1 MTMRQVYPAFSVA
14 RSLTLLALF
23 TCVLTACSPKYN
35 WREAHGEKIQFT
47 VLLPAKPASFTRQID
62 LDGLPVSMTMT
73 AAEIDGVIFA
83 VGAAELADA
92 AQTPKA
98 LEAMRTALINNI
110 GGAPVAATLP
120 GKPAAGDRTVD
131 VVAAGVARGQPM
143 RLMARLLAR
152 DKRIYQVLIVG
163 PEKSI
168 EAEHAETFF
177 TSFAPN

>member
-1 MTMRQVYPAFSVA
+1 MRQISAAFSVA
-14 RSLTLLALF
+14 LLALF
-23 TCVLTACSPKYN
+23 ACALTACSPKYN

-73 AAEIDGVIFA
+73 AAEIDGVTFA

-98 LEAMRTALINNI
+98 LEAMRVALINNI
-110 GGAPVAATLP
+110 GGAPVPATIP
-120 GKPAAGDRTVD
+120 GKPAGDRTVD
-131 VVAAGVARGQPM
+131 VVAAGTAGGRPV

-177 TSFAPN
+177 TSFAPS

>member
-1 MTMRQVYPAFSVA
+1 MIMRQVSSAFSLA
-14 RSLTLLALF
+14 LLFLLA
-23 TCVLTACSPKYN
+23 CVLTACSPKYN

-73 AAEIDGVIFA
+73 AAEIDGVTFA
-83 VGAAELADA
+83 VGAAELANA
-92 AQTPKA
+92 AQTAKA

-110 GGAPVAATLP
+110 DGAPTPAAIP
-120 GKPAAGDRTVD
+120 GKPGGDRSLD
-131 VVAAGVARGQPM
+131 VVAAGVARGQPI

-168 EAEHAETFF
+168 DAEHAETFF
-177 TSFAPN
+177 TSFAPS

>member
-1 MTMRQVYPAFSVA
+1 MTMRHTSPAFSFA
-14 RSLTLLALF
+14 LLALF
-23 TCVLTACSPKYN
+23 ATLLTACSPKYN

-73 AAEIDGVIFA
+73 AAEIDGVTFA

-92 AQTPKA
+92 AQTGKA

-110 GGAPVAATLP
+110 GGTPTPATIP
-120 GKPAAGDRTVD
+120 GKTAGDRTLD
-131 VVAAGVARGQPM
+131 VVVAGMAHGQPM

-168 EAEHAETFF
+168 DAEHAETFF
-177 TSFAPN
+177 TSFAPS